1 MLPTISGT
9 PLFDAPWRE
18 FSFDTVLGYYDGPRL
33 LLQHGKSGELYLAL
47 WNDDDD
53 AVERWVCIP
62 VGLAGLRA
70 ILSGQVNLRHAIDY
84 PENGQLLVVD
94 LDLATD
100 AVIRLVGTNS
110 TALPR
115 ESLPMPQA
123 TFTLPDSA
131 IEKIIGDLPPS
142 VAPAPVYTRHS
153 YRGEI
158 SIPIRE
164 IVNLHEGIVGACH
177 VMADQVQALE
187 SEGIKVI
194 LGANGPQADALN
206 AIVGAAPI
214 FQQLGAFVET
224 VASASAAADDSS
236 PYKFAATTRDVS
248 VPHAQV
254 IQLSLGVR
262 GAGKAVNGLFDELQ
276 RHELFDRIGEEHFR
290 NLDALARAEYIA
302 DALDAAGEPR
312 TGGSPYVGSPE
323 LQHDGHADDASA
335 AFREI
340 GAYLRTNNLTDLV
353 SSLSR

>member
-9 PLFDAPWRE
+9 PLPDAPWRD

-33 LLQHGKSGELYLAL
+33 LLQLGKSGELYLAL
-47 WNDDDD
+47 WNDDDE

-131 IEKIIGDLPPS
+131 IEKIIGDLPPA
-142 VAPAPVYTRHS
+142 VPPALADTPHP
-153 YRGEI
+153 YRGPI
-158 SIPIRE
+158 AIPIRG

-187 SEGIKVI
+187 SEGIKVMM
-194 LGANGPQADALN
+194 GANGPPAGAIN

-224 VASASAAADDSS
+224 LASPSTAANDSS
-236 PYKFAATTRDVS
+236 LYKFAATTREVS
-248 VPHAQV
+248 VPYAQV
-254 IQLSLGVR
+254 VQLSLGVR
-262 GAGKAVNGLFDELQ
+262 SAGKTVSELFDELQ
-276 RHELFDRIGEEHFR
+276 RHELSDRIGEDHFS
-290 NLDALARAEYIA
+290 NLDALARAEYIVN
-302 DALDAAGEPR
+302 ALDAASEPR

-323 LQHDGHADDASA
+323 LQNDGRADDASTT
-335 AFREI
+335 FREI
-340 GAYLRTNNLTDLV
+340 GAYLRNNNLTDLV